1 MLSQLVS
8 ILAGWLTSVWT
19 MSRLIFVGLNTDTM
33 ISCAQLLAVVFIIGV
48 VDNLP
53 NFFKRRPKTDPEL
66 IKHVQALIEL
76 ESARAGS

>member
-1 MLSQLVS
+1 MLNTLIS
-8 ILAGWLTSVWT
+8 ILAGWLSSVWT
-19 MSRLIFVGLNTDTM
+19 MSRMLFSGLNTDTM

-76 ESARAGS
+76 EKKKQ